1 LKQFKYGL
9 GTAREVKQMYDLV
22 GIHAYEQPQTVEKHL
37 CTFVQGGEMHKMLQ
51 PKMRPDR
58 MGIDFTG
65 VTYEF
70 VDPDK
75 KKKKKLVKKQE
86 LNPNEKIEK
95 KQKQDLLLA
104 DVAAGVQAKDP
115 ADIAEHLQDVM
126 NRIKKGE
133 SLEDIKKDYKE
144 LSVTGR
150 KVMFSVTNLNGEE
163 GKKGTFVILTRPE
176 WAPIGVKR
184 FEKLTEINFWTGVR
198 FFRVISNF
206 MAQFGINGDP
216 SVNKRFRNKDLKDD
230 PVKTSN
236 KRGTV
241 SFGTSGPNTRGT
253 QLFINFRDNMYLDQD
268 GFSPIGEVIEGMDIV
283 DQIYSGYGEKPI
295 QGKISNKG
303 NAYLKENFPKLTYI
317 SSAKFM

>member
-1 LKQFKYGL
+1 
-9 GTAREVKQMYDLV
+9 
-22 GIHAYEQPQTVEKHL
+22 
-37 CTFVQGGEMHKMLQ
+37 MHKMLQ

-58 MGIDFTG
+58 MGIDFRD
-65 VTYEF
+65 VTYKF
-70 VDPDK
+70 VDPAK
-75 KKKKKLVKKQE
+75 KKKKKIVKKQE

-115 ADIAEHLQDVM
+115 ADIAEELQEVM
-126 NRIKKGE
+126 NRIRKGE

-206 MAQFGINGDP
+206 M
-216 SVNKRFRNKDLKDD
+216 
-230 PVKTSN
+230 
-236 KRGTV
+236 
-241 SFGTSGPNTRGT
+241 
-253 QLFINFRDNMYLDQD
+253 
-268 GFSPIGEVIEGMDIV
+268 
-283 DQIYSGYGEKPI
+283 
-295 QGKISNKG
+295 
-303 NAYLKENFPKLTYI
+303 
-317 SSAKFM
+317 